1 MAVLAVVTLISDVET
16 NPNCVLLLDE
26 IEKASSEVTQIL
38 LQVMDDGKLTSST
51 GKTVNFENVVL
62 IMTSN

>member
-1 MAVLAVVTLISDVET
+1 MRLKKPT
-16 NPNCVLLLDE
+16 
-26 IEKASSEVTQIL
+26 EVTQIL